1 MGSSATIS
9 LDDTVVEVLGDH
21 RNLRFQPWFLYGR
34 HPVFTT
40 WNLFSKNSPT
50 YPWNIPQIPNQQFM
64 KEFLSFAASGM
75 PGGMLQ
81 GYVAVL
87 LDI

>member
-1 MGSSATIS
+1 M
-9 LDDTVVEVLGDH
+9 
-21 RNLRFQPWFLYGR
+21 
-34 HPVFTT
+34 FTT

-64 KEFLSFAASGM
+64 KEFLSFGASGM

-87 LDI
+87 LDIKKKRDSVKICCDIHYQNPQVPSWL